1 MFEAVKK
8 INERI
13 KTERLKQIVKNPDIS
28 GVLNLK
34 EKDKEAIVA
43 SLEGGNDD

>member
-1 MFEAVKK
+1 MFEAIKK
-8 INERI
+8 FNEKI
-13 KTERLKQIVKNPDIS
+13 KTESLKQAVKNPDIL

-34 EKDKEAIVA
+34 EKDKEAIIA